1 MPRNTVSVQI
11 FTTPL
16 FLVSYHWIHFSKKHD
31 LLWFSFRDVNH
42 VVPGKGFPPEETSN
56 VTVRDHDNGTI
67 AHFGG
72 SILAKRNISETN
84 TRGWKP
90 VVHARDQFIVVPQVI
105 GMESGNMRR
114 PKISNLPT
122 IIITNDNSSP
132 VKTGRR
138 TTHWTI
144 GRIHHSRWVRWD
156 CITHWGIATTH
167 RYQWQRAP
175 SHYSS

>member
-1 MPRNTVSVQI
+1 M
-11 FTTPL
+11 
-16 FLVSYHWIHFSKKHD
+16 
-31 LLWFSFRDVNH
+31 
-42 VVPGKGFPPEETSN
+42 PGKGFPPEETSN

-138 TTHWTI
+138 TRKVI
-144 GRIHHSRWVRWD
+144 YLRILLLFTSVVA
-156 CITHWGIATTH
+156 IH
-167 RYQWQRAP
+167 RIQQQSNFLGALSLQYLQERRQVLP
-175 SHYSS
+175 LLVSVGKKQDHYH